1 MPETIDSRDRWI
13 AACCAVVIAA
23 LYVVGIA
30 STTELRHFVQ
40 TLPLWLGAL
49 GGWYGFRTARWLAMP
64 LFLFWL
70 AIVVLIWL
78 YLLGWSQIARG
89 HFSAT
94 EIAMT
99 VAIGVASVF
108 GIASC
113 LYGGR
118 RAGPALATGAF
129 LFSAALQLIVFRIS
143 LLRNIARR

>member
-1 MPETIDSRDRWI
+1 
-13 AACCAVVIAA
+13 
-23 LYVVGIA
+23 
-30 STTELRHFVQ
+30 
-40 TLPLWLGAL
+40 
-49 GGWYGFRTARWLAMP
+49 MP

-70 AIVVLIWL
+70 AIVILIWL

-108 GIASC
+108 GIAGC
-113 LYGGR
+113 LYRGR
-118 RAGPALATGAF
+118 RVGAALATGAF
-129 LFSAALQLIVFRIS
+129 LFSVALQLIMFRIS